1 MTGAAPLP
9 SRIDQWRAAWPR
21 ALACWSRFT
30 RLRDPRLC
38 ATQVDAAKEGLGGSF
53 AMIRLFDQSVVI
65 DMETVARIGLDDL
78 AVEVLA
84 HEIGH
89 HVLAPATASD
99 QFRLLARMRRA
110 LPTLERHAP
119 MVANLY
125 TDLLINDRLQRRAG
139 LRMDEVYRRL
149 AVASPPEHENKL
161 WMLYMGIYEE
171 LWSLPRGALGGPV
184 DDTRVRGDAWLGAR
198 LVRVYA
204 GEWLHA
210 AGRFATLLLE
220 YLVEDTHGKDALGFL
235 HDTRMA
241 AEHCEP
247 SGLVEVESDEV
258 DGGMHPSDDPG
269 LSGDTHR
276 PVEQGTTHAPS
287 RGQAREPF
295 EYGEILKAAGV
306 TRDDHDIAIRYYRER
321 ALPDLVPF
329 PTRHVPDSPEPLPE
343 GLETWEVSD
352 PIEDIDW
359 FQSVMVSPRVIPGV
373 TTVRRTMGVSPGHE
387 RDRVPVDLDVYVD
400 SSGSMPNPQQRT
412 SFLALAGAII
422 ALSALRTGARV
433 QATLWSGKGQF
444 LHTGGFTRDE
454 DAILRVLT
462 GYYGGA
468 TAFPIHRLRE
478 TFAGRAPHDRPVH
491 VLMIS
496 DDGIT
501 TMFANDEQGNSGWE
515 ISAHALAAGRAGGTM
530 ALNIPGNWDQ
540 APWSADLR
548 RARDEQG
555 WLVQPCASMEDLVAF
570 ARAFT
575 EHHYRPREVA

>member
-1 MTGAAPLP
+1 MTDATILP

-38 ATQVDAAKEGLGGSF
+38 ATQVEAAKEGLGGSF

-149 AVASPPEHENKL
+149 AAASPPTNENTL

-171 LWSLPRGALGGPV
+171 LWSLPRGTLGGPV
-184 DDTRVRGDAWLGAR
+184 DDARIRGDAWLGAR

-247 SGLVEVESDEV
+247 SGLVDVESDEV
-258 DGGMHPSDDPG
+258 DGGVHPSDDPG

-276 PVEQGTTHAPS
+276 PVEQAAAHAAS

-329 PTRHVPDSPEPLPE
+329 PTRRVPDSPEPLPE
-343 GLETWEVSD
+343 GLETWEVGD
-352 PIEDIDW
+352 AIEDIDW
-359 FQSVMVSPRVIPGV
+359 FQSVLVSPRVIPGV
-373 TTVRRTMGVSPGHE
+373 TTVRRTMGTSPGRE
-387 RDRVPVDLDVYVD
+387 QARIPVDLDVYVD

-444 LHTGGFTRDE
+444 LHTDGFTRDE

-478 TFAGRAPHDRPVH
+478 TFAGRTLQDRPVH

-501 TMFANDEQGNSGWE
+501 TMFANDEQGNSGWD
-515 ISAHALAAGRAGGTM
+515 ISARALATGRAGGTM
-530 ALNIPGNWDQ
+530 ALNIAGNWDQ
-540 APWSADLR
+540 APWGADLR

-555 WLVQPCASMEDLVAF
+555 WLVRPCASMEDLVAF

-575 EHHYRPREVA
+575 EHHYREREAA